1 MRGFTEAALGFPT
14 ALFSF
19 ALLVVIGY
27 WGLVLLGGPG
37 VGALGGGEGADTHGG
52 ALAGLGLGG
61 VPVTVAG
68 SLLIAVAWFV
78 SLAGSVLTAGP
89 AARTAVLAAALATAW
104 VVTRAVLRAVVRRLP
119 REQAVSRSDFVG
131 RLCVVRTGRVGP
143 DFGQAEV
150 TAEDGSSAVV
160 QVRSLTGEPGLTAG
174 RTALIFDYDPDA
186 ECYLVAAFDPGP
198 LGH

>member
-27 WGLVLLGGPG
+27 WGLVLLGGLG
-37 VGALGGGEGADTHGG
+37 VDALDGGEGVDTHGG

-78 SLAGSVLTAGP
+78 SLAGSVLTTGP
-89 AARTAVLAAALATAW
+89 AARSAVLATALASAWAGTRAALRPIA
-104 VVTRAVLRAVVRRLP
+104 RRLP
-119 REQAVSRSDFVG
+119 RERAASRSDFVG
-131 RLCVVRTGRVGP
+131 RLCVVRTGRVGA

-150 TAEDGSSAVV
+150 TAQDGSSAVV
-160 QVRSLTGEPGLTAG
+160 QVRSLAEEPGLTVG

-186 ECYLVAAFDPGP
+186 ECYLVAAFDPGA
-198 LGH
+198 LGD